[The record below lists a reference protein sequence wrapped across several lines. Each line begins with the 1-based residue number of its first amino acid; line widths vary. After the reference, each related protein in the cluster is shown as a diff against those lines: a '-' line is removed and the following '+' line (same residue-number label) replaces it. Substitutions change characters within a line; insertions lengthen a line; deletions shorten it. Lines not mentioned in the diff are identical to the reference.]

1 MEQRAVTGAMTE
13 DAGAVPTGGQPETAR
28 DRLMSAA
35 VSVFSVVGFDGASLR
50 DIERRAGV
58 NRGLAAYH
66 FGGKPELWQAA
77 VSWLMDRFH
86 DEMSRYQDVLRVV
99 SPQERGRVLVRVLVR
114 FAAKYPEYF
123 RLVLLEG
130 SEQTERSRWIAEEH
144 VRRHIAFFHRLAGT
158 GGMQQDSEQEAIA
171 YYALLGAAST
181 VFAVP
186 EQCRQ
191 LFGVDPAQESFVDL
205 MADRMADLYLTVV
218 NDAPVRSD

>member
-1 MEQRAVTGAMTE
+1 MEQRAMTGST
-13 DAGAVPTGGQPETAR
+13 GGTVSPPHTGGQSESAR
-28 DRLMSAA
+28 DRLLSAA
-35 VSVFSVVGFDGASLR
+35 VAVFSVVGFDGASLR

-130 SEQTERSRWIAEEH
+130 AEQTERSKWIAEEH
-144 VRRHIAFFHRLAGT
+144 VRRHIDFFHRLAGT
-158 GGMQQDSEQEAIA
+158 GGMQDSEQEAIA

-191 LFGVDPAQESFVDL
+191 LFGLDPSQESFVDL
-205 MADRMADLYLTVV
+205 MADRMADLYLAVV
-218 NDAPVRSD
+218 DDAAVGRG

>member
-1 MEQRAVTGAMTE
+1 MEQQAMTGAMT
-13 DAGAVPTGGQPETAR
+13 GAVPVPMGGQPESVR
-28 DRLMSAA
+28 DRLLRAA

-130 SEQTERSRWIAEEH
+130 SAETERSKWIAEEH
-144 VRRHIAFFHRLAGT
+144 VRRHIDFFHRLAGT
-158 GGMQQDSEQEAIA
+158 GGMQDSEQEAIA

-191 LFGVDPAQESFVDL
+191 LFGLDPSEEGFVDL

-218 NDAPVRSD
+218 DSAPVRQD

>member
-1 MEQRAVTGAMTE
+1 MTALQVQPGA
-13 DAGAVPTGGQPETAR
+13 PEPESAR
-28 DRLMSAA
+28 DRLLSAA
-35 VSVFSVVGFDGASLR
+35 VSAFSVVGFEGASLR
-50 DIERRAGV
+50 EIERRAGV

-66 FGGKPELWQAA
+66 FGGKHELWQAA

-86 DEMSRYQDVLRVV
+86 DEMARYQDVLRVV
-99 SPQERGRVLVRVLVR
+99 SPRERGRVLVRVLVR

-130 SEQTERSRWIAEEH
+130 SQESDRSKWIAEEH

-158 GGMQQDSEQEAIA
+158 GDIRDSEQEAVA

-191 LFGVDPAQESFVDL
+191 LFGFNPADEGFVDL
-205 MADRMADLYLTVV
+205 MAERMADLYLTLVSSPAA
-218 NDAPVRSD
+218 D

>member
-1 MEQRAVTGAMTE
+1 MGEPAVEAVRAVGASS
-13 DAGAVPTGGQPETAR
+13 R
-28 DRLMSAA
+28 DRLLSAA
-35 VSVFSVVGFDGASLR
+35 TTEFSTTGFDGTSLR

-66 FGGKPELWQAA
+66 FGGKGELWQAA
-77 VSWLMDRFH
+77 VSFLMDRFR
-86 DEMSRYQDVLRVV
+86 DEMARYTDVLRVV
-99 SPQERGRVLVRVLVR
+99 SPQERGRVLVRVLVH

-130 SEQTERSRWIAEEH
+130 TVRSERSQWLAQEH
-144 VRRHIAFFHRLAGT
+144 IRRHIEFFHRLADT
-158 GGMQQDSEQEAIA
+158 GGMPDPRDEAIA

-191 LFGVDPAQESFVDL
+191 LFGFTPQDERFVEL

-218 NDAPVRSD
+218 GQVTGA

>member
-1 MEQRAVTGAMTE
+1 M
-13 DAGAVPTGGQPETAR
+13 GGEVRMIGGPESSR
-28 DRLMSAA
+28 DRLLSAA
-35 VSVFSVVGFDGASLR
+35 VSVFSVSGFDGASLR

-66 FGGKPELWQAA
+66 FGGKAELWQAA

-86 DEMSRYQDVLRVV
+86 DEMARYQDVLTVV
-99 SPQERGRVLVRVLVR
+99 SPQERGRVLVRVLVH

-130 SEQTERSRWIAEEH
+130 SEPSERSRWIAEEH
-144 VRRHIAFFHRLAGT
+144 VRRHIDFFHRLT
-158 GGMQQDSEQEAIA
+158 GSDGMPDRTREAIA
-171 YYALLGAAST
+171 YYTLLGAAST

-191 LFGVDPAQESFVDL
+191 LFGLDPADEDFVDL
-205 MADRMADLYLTVV
+205 VADRVADLYPVV
-218 NDAPVRSD
+218 ITEDPARADVV